1 MHKVYISEFIK
12 QVQSKGNHKVQC
24 SKFKV
29 QSKSN
34 MRELIKEIWS
44 TSKRNKLRTSL
55 TGFAVAWGIFMLI
68 FLLGAGNGLINA
80 QLQQST
86 RFLAN
91 SMRVFPG
98 ETSKAYK
105 GLKEGRSITLNDRD
119 ILISNETYGQYVDD
133 VGGRLEQY
141 NVNINYGDNY
151 VASQSLVGVAPTHP
165 KIDKTELIAGRFIN
179 EIDMKD
185 QRKNVVLSRSQAKEL
200 SKDYRSLVGKNV
212 KISNLNFQVV
222 GIYKDDESRNNT
234 EAFIAY
240 STIKTIYAKGDD
252 AGSLEFTIKN
262 LKTQEDNEQFE
273 KNYRASINN
282 NHQAA
287 PDDDRTIWLWNRY
300 MDNIQMNQ
308 GIAIM
313 QTALWIVGLFTLL
326 SGIVGVSNIMLITV
340 KERTR
345 EFGVRKAIGAKPWS
359 ILKLIITESII
370 ITSFFGYIGMVC
382 GVAANEIMDATI
394 GHTTVDTGLFKA
406 AMFVNPTVG
415 LGTCIGATIA
425 IVIAGTIAGLIPAI
439 KAARIRPIEALKA
452 EE

>member
-1 MHKVYISEFIK
+1 MNSSLFTLRSSLLSE
-12 QVQSKGNHKVQC
+12 V
-24 SKFKV
+24 
-29 QSKSN
+29 
-34 MRELIKEIWS
+34 WS

-119 ILISNETYGQYVDD
+119 ILISNQTYGQYVDD

-165 KIDKTELIAGRFIN
+165 KIDKTEMIAGRFIN
-179 EIDMKD
+179 EIDMKE

-200 SKDYRSLVGKNV
+200 CKDYRSLVGKNV

-234 EAFIAY
+234 DAFIAY

-439 KAARIRPIEALKA
+439 KAARIRPIEALRA
-452 EE
+452 E

>member
-1 MHKVYISEFIK
+1 
-12 QVQSKGNHKVQC
+12 
-24 SKFKV
+24 
-29 QSKSN
+29 

-119 ILISNETYGQYVDD
+119 ILISNQTYGQYVDD

-179 EIDMKD
+179 EIDMKE

-200 SKDYRSLVGKNV
+200 CKDYRSLVGKNV

-415 LGTCIGATIA
+415 LGTCIGATIT
-425 IVIAGTIAGLIPAI
+425 IVIAGTIAGVIPAI
-439 KAARIRPIEALKA
+439 KAARIRPIEALRA
-452 EE
+452 E

>member
-1 MHKVYISEFIK
+1 
-12 QVQSKGNHKVQC
+12 
-24 SKFKV
+24 
-29 QSKSN
+29 

-119 ILISNETYGQYVDD
+119 ILISNQTYGQYVDD

-179 EIDMKD
+179 EIDMKE

-200 SKDYRSLVGKNV
+200 CKDYRSLVGKNV

-240 STIKTIYAKGDD
+240 STIKIIYAKGDD

-262 LKTQEDNEQFE
+262 LKTREDNKQFE

-287 PDDDRTIWLWNRY
+287 PDDERTIWLWNRY

-415 LGTCIGATIA
+415 IGTCIGATIT

-439 KAARIRPIEALKA
+439 KAARIRPIEALRA
-452 EE
+452 E

>member
-1 MHKVYISEFIK
+1 
-12 QVQSKGNHKVQC
+12 
-24 SKFKV
+24 
-29 QSKSN
+29 

-91 SMRVFPG
+91 SIRVFPG

-105 GLKEGRSITLNDRD
+105 GLKEGRSITLNDKD
-119 ILISNETYGQYVDD
+119 ILISNQTYGQYVDD

-141 NVNINYGDNY
+141 NVNINYGNNY

-179 EIDMKD
+179 EIDMKE

-200 SKDYRSLVGKNV
+200 CKDYRSLVGKNV

-262 LKTQEDNEQFE
+262 LKTKEDNKQFE

-287 PDDDRTIWLWNRY
+287 PDDERTIWLWNRY

-415 LGTCIGATIA
+415 IGTCIGATIT

-439 KAARIRPIEALKA
+439 KAARIRPIEALRA
-452 EE
+452 E

>member
-1 MHKVYISEFIK
+1 
-12 QVQSKGNHKVQC
+12 
-24 SKFKV
+24 
-29 QSKSN
+29 

-200 SKDYRSLVGKNV
+200 CKDYRSLVGKNV

-234 EAFIAY
+234 EAFTAY
-240 STIKTIYAKGDD
+240 STVKIIYAKGDD

-262 LKTQEDNEQFE
+262 LKTKEDNKQFE

-287 PDDDRTIWLWNRY
+287 PDDERTIWLWNRY

-406 AMFVNPTVG
+406 AMFVSPTVG

-439 KAARIRPIEALKA
+439 KAARIRPIEALRA
-452 EE
+452 E

>member
-1 MHKVYISEFIK
+1 MHMNSSLFTLHSSLLSE
-12 QVQSKGNHKVQC
+12 V
-24 SKFKV
+24 
-29 QSKSN
+29 
-34 MRELIKEIWS
+34 WS

-105 GLKEGRSITLNDRD
+105 GLKEGRSITLNDKD
-119 ILISNETYGQYVDD
+119 ILISNQTYGQYVDD

-165 KIDKTELIAGRFIN
+165 KIDKTEMITGRFIN
-179 EIDMKD
+179 EIDMKE

-200 SKDYRSLVGKNV
+200 CKDYRSLVGKNV

-234 EAFIAY
+234 DAFIAY

-287 PDDDRTIWLWNRY
+287 PDDERTIWLWNRY

-415 LGTCIGATIA
+415 IGTCIGATIT

-439 KAARIRPIEALKA
+439 KAARIRPIEALRA
-452 EE
+452 E

>member
-1 MHKVYISEFIK
+1 
-12 QVQSKGNHKVQC
+12 
-24 SKFKV
+24 
-29 QSKSN
+29 

-119 ILISNETYGQYVDD
+119 ILISNQTYGQYVDD
-133 VGGRLEQY
+133 VGGRLEQS

-179 EIDMKD
+179 EIDMKE

-200 SKDYRSLVGKNV
+200 CKDYRSLVGKNV
-212 KISNLNFQVV
+212 KISNLNFLVV

-262 LKTQEDNEQFE
+262 LKTQEDNKQFE

-287 PDDDRTIWLWNRY
+287 PDDERTIWLWNRY

-415 LGTCIGATIA
+415 IGTCIGATIT

-439 KAARIRPIEALKA
+439 KAARIRPIEALRA
-452 EE
+452 E

>member
-1 MHKVYISEFIK
+1 
-12 QVQSKGNHKVQC
+12 
-24 SKFKV
+24 
-29 QSKSN
+29 

-105 GLKEGRSITLNDRD
+105 GLKEGRSITLNDKD
-119 ILISNETYGQYVDD
+119 ILISNQTYGQYVDD

-165 KIDKTELIAGRFIN
+165 KIDKTEMIAGRFIN
-179 EIDMKD
+179 EIDMKE

-200 SKDYRSLVGKNV
+200 CKDYRSLVGKNV

-234 EAFIAY
+234 DAFTAY

-394 GHTTVDTGLFKA
+394 GHTTIDTGLFKA

-415 LGTCIGATIA
+415 IGTCIGATIA

-439 KAARIRPIEALKA
+439 KAARIRPIEALRA
-452 EE
+452 E

>member
-1 MHKVYISEFIK
+1 
-12 QVQSKGNHKVQC
+12 
-24 SKFKV
+24 
-29 QSKSN
+29 

-44 TSKRNKLRTSL
+44 TSKRNKLRTTL

-119 ILISNETYGQYVDD
+119 ILISNQTYGQYVDD

-179 EIDMKD
+179 EIDMKE

-200 SKDYRSLVGKNV
+200 CKDYRSLVGKNV

-234 EAFIAY
+234 DAFIAY

-439 KAARIRPIEALKA
+439 KAARIRPIEALRA
-452 EE
+452 E

>member
-1 MHKVYISEFIK
+1 
-12 QVQSKGNHKVQC
+12 
-24 SKFKV
+24 
-29 QSKSN
+29 

-44 TSKRNKLRTSL
+44 TSKRNKLRTTL

-179 EIDMKD
+179 EIDMKE

-234 EAFIAY
+234 DAFIAY

-262 LKTQEDNEQFE
+262 LKTQEDNEKFE

-415 LGTCIGATIA
+415 IGTCIGATIT

-439 KAARIRPIEALKA
+439 KAARIRPIEALRA
-452 EE
+452 E

>member
-1 MHKVYISEFIK
+1 
-12 QVQSKGNHKVQC
+12 
-24 SKFKV
+24 
-29 QSKSN
+29 
-34 MRELIKEIWS
+34 
-44 TSKRNKLRTSL
+44 
-55 TGFAVAWGIFMLI
+55 MLI

-105 GLKEGRSITLNDRD
+105 GLKEGRSITLNDKD
-119 ILISNETYGQYVDD
+119 ILISNKTYGQYVDD

-200 SKDYRSLVGKNV
+200 CKDYRSLVGKNV

-262 LKTQEDNEQFE
+262 LKTREDNKQFE

-287 PDDDRTIWLWNRY
+287 PDDERTIWLWNRY

-415 LGTCIGATIA
+415 LGTCIGATIT

-439 KAARIRPIEALKA
+439 KAARIRPIEALRA
-452 EE
+452 E

>member
-1 MHKVYISEFIK
+1 
-12 QVQSKGNHKVQC
+12 
-24 SKFKV
+24 
-29 QSKSN
+29 

-119 ILISNETYGQYVDD
+119 ILISNQTYGQYVDD

-185 QRKNVVLSRSQAKEL
+185 QRKNVVLSRSQVKEL
-200 SKDYRSLVGKNV
+200 CKDYRSLVGKNV

-234 EAFIAY
+234 DAFIAY

-439 KAARIRPIEALKA
+439 KAARIRPIEALRA
-452 EE
+452 E

>member
-1 MHKVYISEFIK
+1 
-12 QVQSKGNHKVQC
+12 
-24 SKFKV
+24 
-29 QSKSN
+29 

-105 GLKEGRSITLNDRD
+105 GLKEGRSITLNDKD
-119 ILISNETYGQYVDD
+119 ILISNKTYGQYVDD

-179 EIDMKD
+179 EIDMKE

-262 LKTQEDNEQFE
+262 LKTKEDNEQFE

-282 NHQAA
+282 SHQAA
-287 PDDDRTIWLWNRY
+287 PDDERTIWLWNRY

-394 GHTTVDTGLFKA
+394 GHTTIDTGLFKA

-415 LGTCIGATIA
+415 IGTCIGATIT

-439 KAARIRPIEALKA
+439 KAARIRPIEALRA
-452 EE
+452 E

>member
-1 MHKVYISEFIK
+1 
-12 QVQSKGNHKVQC
+12 
-24 SKFKV
+24 
-29 QSKSN
+29 

-119 ILISNETYGQYVDD
+119 ILISNQTYGQYVDD

-165 KIDKTELIAGRFIN
+165 KIDKTELIDGRFIN

-200 SKDYRSLVGKNV
+200 CKDYRSLVGKNV

-415 LGTCIGATIA
+415 IGTCIGATIA

-439 KAARIRPIEALKA
+439 KAARIRPIEALRA
-452 EE
+452 E

>member
-1 MHKVYISEFIK
+1 MHMNSSLFTLHSSLLSE
-12 QVQSKGNHKVQC
+12 V
-24 SKFKV
+24 
-29 QSKSN
+29 
-34 MRELIKEIWS
+34 WS

-105 GLKEGRSITLNDRD
+105 GLKEGRSITLNDKD
-119 ILISNETYGQYVDD
+119 ILISNKTYGQYVDD

-179 EIDMKD
+179 EIDMKE

-200 SKDYRSLVGKNV
+200 CKDYRSLVGKNV

-262 LKTQEDNEQFE
+262 LKTREDNKQFE

-287 PDDDRTIWLWNRY
+287 PDDERTIWLWNRY

-415 LGTCIGATIA
+415 IGTCIGATIT

-439 KAARIRPIEALKA
+439 KAARIRPIEALRA
-452 EE
+452 E

>member
-1 MHKVYISEFIK
+1 
-12 QVQSKGNHKVQC
+12 
-24 SKFKV
+24 
-29 QSKSN
+29 

-105 GLKEGRSITLNDRD
+105 GLKEGRSITLNDKD
-119 ILISNETYGQYVDD
+119 ILISNKTYGQYVDD

-200 SKDYRSLVGKNV
+200 CKDYRSLVGKNV

-234 EAFIAY
+234 DAFTAY

-394 GHTTVDTGLFKA
+394 GHTTIDTGLFKA

-415 LGTCIGATIA
+415 IGTCIGATIT

-439 KAARIRPIEALKA
+439 KAARIRPIEALRA
-452 EE
+452 E

>member
-1 MHKVYISEFIK
+1 
-12 QVQSKGNHKVQC
+12 
-24 SKFKV
+24 
-29 QSKSN
+29 

-105 GLKEGRSITLNDRD
+105 GLKEGRSITLNDKD
-119 ILISNETYGQYVDD
+119 ILISNKTYGQYVDD

-179 EIDMKD
+179 EIDMKE
-185 QRKNVVLSRSQAKEL
+185 QRKNVVLSRNQAKEL

-262 LKTQEDNEQFE
+262 LKTKEDNEQFE

-287 PDDDRTIWLWNRY
+287 PDDERTIWLWNRY

-394 GHTTVDTGLFKA
+394 GHTTIDTGLFKA

-415 LGTCIGATIA
+415 IGTCIGATIT

-439 KAARIRPIEALKA
+439 KAARIRPIEALRA
-452 EE
+452 E

>member
-1 MHKVYISEFIK
+1 
-12 QVQSKGNHKVQC
+12 
-24 SKFKV
+24 
-29 QSKSN
+29 

-98 ETSKAYK
+98 ETCKAYK
-105 GLKEGRSITLNDRD
+105 GLKEGRSITLNDKD
-119 ILISNETYGQYVDD
+119 ILISNKTYGQYVDD

-179 EIDMKD
+179 EIDMKE

-262 LKTQEDNEQFE
+262 LKTKEDNEQFE

-287 PDDDRTIWLWNRY
+287 PDDERTIWLWNRY

-394 GHTTVDTGLFKA
+394 GHTTIDTGLFKA

-415 LGTCIGATIA
+415 IGTCIGATIT

-439 KAARIRPIEALKA
+439 KAARIRPIEALRA
-452 EE
+452 E

>member
-1 MHKVYISEFIK
+1 
-12 QVQSKGNHKVQC
+12 
-24 SKFKV
+24 
-29 QSKSN
+29 

-105 GLKEGRSITLNDRD
+105 GLKEGRSITLNDKD
-119 ILISNETYGQYVDD
+119 ILISNKTYGQYVDD

-179 EIDMKD
+179 KIDMKE

-200 SKDYRSLVGKNV
+200 CKDYHSLVGKNV

-240 STIKTIYAKGDD
+240 STVKIIYAKGDD

-287 PDDDRTIWLWNRY
+287 PDDERTIWLWNRY

-415 LGTCIGATIA
+415 LGTCIGATIT

-439 KAARIRPIEALKA
+439 KAARIRPIEALRA
-452 EE
+452 E

>member
-1 MHKVYISEFIK
+1 
-12 QVQSKGNHKVQC
+12 
-24 SKFKV
+24 
-29 QSKSN
+29 

-44 TSKRNKLRTSL
+44 TSKRNKLRTTL

-119 ILISNETYGQYVDD
+119 ILISNKTYGQYVDD

-179 EIDMKD
+179 EIDMKE

-200 SKDYRSLVGKNV
+200 CKDYRSLVGKNV

-415 LGTCIGATIA
+415 IGTCIGATIT

-439 KAARIRPIEALKA
+439 KAARIRPIEALRA
-452 EE
+452 E

>member
-1 MHKVYISEFIK
+1 
-12 QVQSKGNHKVQC
+12 
-24 SKFKV
+24 
-29 QSKSN
+29 

-105 GLKEGRSITLNDRD
+105 GLKEGRSITLNDKD
-119 ILISNETYGQYVDD
+119 ILISNKTYGQYVDD

-179 EIDMKD
+179 EIDMKE

-200 SKDYRSLVGKNV
+200 CKDYRSLVGKNV

-234 EAFIAY
+234 DAFTAY
-240 STIKTIYAKGDD
+240 STVKIIYAKGDD

-262 LKTQEDNEQFE
+262 LKTREDNKQFE

-287 PDDDRTIWLWNRY
+287 PDDERTIWLWNRY

-415 LGTCIGATIA
+415 IGTCIGATIA

-439 KAARIRPIEALKA
+439 KAARIRPIEALRA
-452 EE
+452 E

>member
-1 MHKVYISEFIK
+1 
-12 QVQSKGNHKVQC
+12 
-24 SKFKV
+24 
-29 QSKSN
+29 

-105 GLKEGRSITLNDRD
+105 GLKEGRSITLNDKD
-119 ILISNETYGQYVDD
+119 ILISNKTYGQYVDD

-165 KIDKTELIAGRFIN
+165 KIDKTEMIAGRFIN
-179 EIDMKD
+179 EIDMKE

-200 SKDYRSLVGKNV
+200 CKDYRSLVGKNV

-262 LKTQEDNEQFE
+262 LKTREDNKQFE

-287 PDDDRTIWLWNRY
+287 PDDERTIWLWNRY

-415 LGTCIGATIA
+415 IGTCIGATIT
-425 IVIAGTIAGLIPAI
+425 IVIAGTIAGVIPAI
-439 KAARIRPIEALKA
+439 KAARIRPIEALRA
-452 EE
+452 E

>member
-1 MHKVYISEFIK
+1 
-12 QVQSKGNHKVQC
+12 
-24 SKFKV
+24 
-29 QSKSN
+29 

-105 GLKEGRSITLNDRD
+105 GLKEGRSITLNDKD
-119 ILISNETYGQYVDD
+119 ILISNKTYGQYVDD

-179 EIDMKD
+179 EIDMKE

-200 SKDYRSLVGKNV
+200 CKDYRSLVGKNV

-234 EAFIAY
+234 DAFIAY

-415 LGTCIGATIA
+415 LGTCIGATIT
-425 IVIAGTIAGLIPAI
+425 IVIAGTIAGVIPAI
-439 KAARIRPIEALKA
+439 KAARIRPIEALRA
-452 EE
+452 E

>member
-1 MHKVYISEFIK
+1 
-12 QVQSKGNHKVQC
+12 
-24 SKFKV
+24 
-29 QSKSN
+29 

-105 GLKEGRSITLNDRD
+105 GLKEGRSITLNDKD
-119 ILISNETYGQYVDD
+119 LLISNKTYGQYVDD

-179 EIDMKD
+179 EIDMKE

-200 SKDYRSLVGKNV
+200 SKDYRSLVSKNV

-262 LKTQEDNEQFE
+262 LKTKEDNKQFE

-287 PDDDRTIWLWNRY
+287 PDDERTIWLWNRY

-415 LGTCIGATIA
+415 IGTCIGATIT

-439 KAARIRPIEALKA
+439 KAARIRPIEALRA
-452 EE
+452 E

>member
-1 MHKVYISEFIK
+1 
-12 QVQSKGNHKVQC
+12 
-24 SKFKV
+24 
-29 QSKSN
+29 

-119 ILISNETYGQYVDD
+119 ILISNQTYGQYVDD

-165 KIDKTELIAGRFIN
+165 KIDKTEMIAGRFIN

-200 SKDYRSLVGKNV
+200 CKDYRSLVGKNV

-234 EAFIAY
+234 DAFIAY

-394 GHTTVDTGLFKA
+394 GHTTIDTGLFKA

-439 KAARIRPIEALKA
+439 KAARIRPIEALRA
-452 EE
+452 E

>member
-1 MHKVYISEFIK
+1 
-12 QVQSKGNHKVQC
+12 
-24 SKFKV
+24 
-29 QSKSN
+29 

-165 KIDKTELIAGRFIN
+165 KIDKTEMIAGRFIN

-200 SKDYRSLVGKNV
+200 CKDYRSLVGKNV

-415 LGTCIGATIA
+415 IGTCIGATIA

-439 KAARIRPIEALKA
+439 KAARIRPIEALRA
-452 EE
+452 E

>member
-1 MHKVYISEFIK
+1 
-12 QVQSKGNHKVQC
+12 
-24 SKFKV
+24 
-29 QSKSN
+29 

-105 GLKEGRSITLNDRD
+105 GLKEGRSITLNDKD

-165 KIDKTELIAGRFIN
+165 KIDKTEMIAGRFIN
-179 EIDMKD
+179 EIDMKE

-200 SKDYRSLVGKNV
+200 CKDYRSLVGKNV
-212 KISNLNFQVV
+212 KVNNLNFQVV

-234 EAFIAY
+234 EAFTAY
-240 STIKTIYAKGDD
+240 STVKIIYAKGDD

-262 LKTQEDNEQFE
+262 LKTKEDNKQFE

-300 MDNIQMNQ
+300 VDNIQMNQ

-415 LGTCIGATIA
+415 IGTCIGATIT

-439 KAARIRPIEALKA
+439 KAARIRPIEALRA
-452 EE
+452 E

>member
-1 MHKVYISEFIK
+1 MHMNSSLFTLRSSLLSE
-12 QVQSKGNHKVQC
+12 V
-24 SKFKV
+24 
-29 QSKSN
+29 
-34 MRELIKEIWS
+34 WS

-119 ILISNETYGQYVDD
+119 ILISNQTYGQYVDD

-165 KIDKTELIAGRFIN
+165 KIDKTEMIAGRFIN
-179 EIDMKD
+179 EIDMKE

-200 SKDYRSLVGKNV
+200 CKDYRSLVGKNV

-234 EAFIAY
+234 DAFIAY

-300 MDNIQMNQ
+300 MDNIQMNH

-415 LGTCIGATIA
+415 IGTCIGATIA

-439 KAARIRPIEALKA
+439 KAARIRPIEALRA
-452 EE
+452 E

>member
-1 MHKVYISEFIK
+1 
-12 QVQSKGNHKVQC
+12 
-24 SKFKV
+24 
-29 QSKSN
+29 

-105 GLKEGRSITLNDRD
+105 GLKEGRSITLNDKD
-119 ILISNETYGQYVDD
+119 ILISNQTYGQYVDD

-165 KIDKTELIAGRFIN
+165 KIDKTEMIAGRFIN
-179 EIDMKD
+179 EIDMKE

-200 SKDYRSLVGKNV
+200 CKDYRSLVGKNV

-262 LKTQEDNEQFE
+262 LKTREDNKQFE

-287 PDDDRTIWLWNRY
+287 PDDERTIWLWNRY
-300 MDNIQMNQ
+300 VDNIQMNQ

-415 LGTCIGATIA
+415 LGTCIGATIT

-439 KAARIRPIEALKA
+439 KAARIRPIEALRA
-452 EE
+452 E

>member
-1 MHKVYISEFIK
+1 
-12 QVQSKGNHKVQC
+12 
-24 SKFKV
+24 
-29 QSKSN
+29 

-105 GLKEGRSITLNDRD
+105 GLKEGRSIMLNDKD
-119 ILISNETYGQYVDD
+119 ILISNKTYGQYVDD

-179 EIDMKD
+179 EIDMKE

-200 SKDYRSLVGKNV
+200 CKDYRSLVGKNV

-262 LKTQEDNEQFE
+262 LKTKEDNEQFE

-287 PDDDRTIWLWNRY
+287 PDDERTIWLWNRY
-300 MDNIQMNQ
+300 VDNIQMNQ

-415 LGTCIGATIA
+415 IGTCIGATIT

-439 KAARIRPIEALKA
+439 KAARIRPIEALRA
-452 EE
+452 E